1 MPRAKK
7 RLDARIVLDKKNK
20 EEIVRLEENQ
30 EEVREY
36 TRVQKGMVFLYNV
49 DESKDKH
56 DYNKLKSGH
65 IDYTEFGTRP
75 WVVISDN
82 KSTDKLCTIAPMSTQ
97 QVGKS
102 DKIKSRV
109 DIVLNG
115 KATTIMCEQM
125 RFVNVT
131 ELRAYYTL
139 LSKKTMGR
147 VDRAAMYH
155 LGINVQALISSA
167 VKLAVS
173 NVTNNA
179 ENENNNDSSIVNNK
193 HNDNITSI
201 INKTETEQEKGK
213 KYNSKWN
220 REYTDRALQ
229 DLKEL
234 NERDFTKKYN
244 LKSHQKY
251 LHMRWYAKV
260 RAKQLNINVG

>member
-1 MPRAKK
+1 MPSGKK
-7 RLDARIVLDKKNK
+7 RLDARIVVDKKNK
-20 EEIVRLEENQ
+20 VEIVRLNENQ

-139 LSKKTMGR
+139 LSKKTMDR
-147 VDRAAMYH
+147 VDKAAMYH
-155 LGINVQALISSA
+155 LGINVHGIIADAVNKALERNNNSS
-167 VKLAVS
+167 VNS
-173 NVTNNA
+173 NV
-179 ENENNNDSSIVNNK
+179 E
-193 HNDNITSI
+193 
-201 INKTETEQEKGK
+201 EKGK

-220 REYTDRALQ
+220 REYTERALQ

-234 NERDFTKKYN
+234 NEREFTKKYN

>member
-7 RLDARIVLDKKNK
+7 KLDARTVVDTKNK
-20 EEIVRLEENQ
+20 VEITRINENQ

-82 KSTDKLCTIAPMSTQ
+82 KSTDKICTIAPMSSQ

-102 DKIKSRV
+102 GRIKSRV

-115 KATTIMCEQM
+115 KQTTIMCEQM

-139 LSKKTMGR
+139 LSKKTMDR
-147 VDRAAMYH
+147 VDKAAMYH
-155 LGINVQALISSA
+155 LGINVHGIIADAVNKALERNNN
-167 VKLAVS
+167 S
-173 NVTNNA
+173 NVNSNTN
-179 ENENNNDSSIVNNK
+179 
-193 HNDNITSI
+193 NITSI
-201 INKTETEQEKGK
+201 INDNVEEKGK

-220 REYTDRALQ
+220 REYTERALQ

-234 NERDFTKKYN
+234 NEREFTKKYN